1 MNFIE
6 SFFLGVLQG
15 IGEFLPISSSA
26 HLTLFPFFI
35 NKPYQ
40 GLAFDVMLHIGTLL
54 AIVIFFYS
62 DWVKILKE
70 TLKDPYSPEGKKLF
84 FLAIATIPAGVVGLS
99 LEKYAE
105 TLFRTPIMVAASLI
119 IFSIAIWIA
128 DRKAKTFKE
137 EKEFSLK
144 DAILIGLAQALAIIP
159 GASRS
164 GMTISAALMLGYKRF
179 DAARIS
185 FLLSAPII
193 LGAGILE
200 MRKLDISSI
209 NYSLITAFVSSFIFG
224 IISIKFLLSY
234 LKKRGMG
241 LFVIYRILLGTAVFA
256 KYFFL

>member
-1 MNFIE
+1 MSFVE
-6 SFFLGVLQG
+6 SFFLGLVQG

-35 NKPYQ
+35 NKQYQ

-54 AIVIFFYS
+54 AIVIFFYA
-62 DWVKILKE
+62 DWIEIIKE
-70 TLKDPYSPEGKKLF
+70 TLKDPYSPQGKKLI
-84 FLAIATIPAGVVGLS
+84 FLAIATIPGAIVGLS

-105 TLFRTPIMVAASLI
+105 NLFRTPVMVAISLI
-119 IFSIAIWIA
+119 FFSIVIWIA

-144 DAILIGLAQALAIIP
+144 DAILIGIAQSFAIVP

-179 DAARIS
+179 DAAIIS

-200 MRKLDISSI
+200 MRKLDINSI
-209 NYSLITAFVSSFIFG
+209 DNSLITAFASSFIFG
-224 IISIKFLLSY
+224 LISIKFLLSY
-234 LKKRGMG
+234 LKKRGMR
-241 LFVIYRILLGTAVFA
+241 LFVIYRVVLGLAVLT
-256 KYFFL
+256 KYFFF